1 MAATGRSDSVELNK
15 CRRALALARI
25 FTSESCQFLQF
36 ASARPSPTMGDGRC
50 CREPHG
56 AALFVLL
63 SARHVL
69 RNSSNREATC
79 SVNAS
84 TL

>member
-25 FTSESCQFLQF
+25 FTSEDCQFCQSVEGR
-36 ASARPSPTMGDGRC
+36 AQPTMGAGRIVMK
-50 CREPHG
+50 RTEIS
-56 AALFVLL
+56 ALLV
-63 SARHVL
+63 ARCLAGV
-69 RNSSNREATC
+69 RNSCNGENTL
-79 SVNAS
+79 SVIAS